1 MAGQAERVRA
11 PLLTPFT
18 WVLAV
23 VGVAAVYFISQ
34 RFLLGLGAVTNLNAG
49 YPWGIWVVVDV
60 VIGSAVG
67 CGGFAMA
74 LMVYLFN
81 KGGYSPLMRPALLSG
96 LLGYTLSAAAVVID
110 LGRYWQFYNLLLP

>member
-1 MAGQAERVRA
+1 
-11 PLLTPFT
+11 
-18 WVLAV
+18 
-23 VGVAAVYFISQ
+23 
-34 RFLLGLGAVTNLNAG
+34 
-49 YPWGIWVVVDV
+49 
-60 VIGSAVG
+60 
-67 CGGFAMA
+67 MA